1 MNLTK
6 KQDTCVIWML
16 AVLAVSLDSRSSDR
30 ALDEENRIYKFEN
43 ATSAAFG
50 QLEHV
55 GTAAQEDGNMNPC
68 A

>member
-1 MNLTK
+1 
-6 KQDTCVIWML
+6 ML